1 MGLNPAG
8 VTFLSKDQPYEM
20 KIAVNTRLLLK
31 DKLEGIGWFT
41 YESMKRIVLSHP
53 EHTFYFIFDRKHNPQ
68 FIFAKNVIPVE
79 ISPPARH
86 PYLWYIYFEFSI
98 PRILRKLKPD
108 LFLSTD
114 GWLSLRTNVPQVDVI
129 HDLNFEHRKD
139 FLKSKYQ
146 NYYTRFFPKFARKAV
161 RIATVS
167 EFSKQDLQRFYSIP
181 EEKIDVVYNGS
192 NAVYQPLTEDHQQ
205 HVRQK
210 YADGLPYFLFVSA
223 IHKRKNL
230 ANILRAFEQY
240 KAQTGADT
248 QFVVVG
254 ARAGK
259 QDELDE
265 VLRSMTFAQDVRFL
279 GRLSAEELSQVMAS
293 ALALVYATLFEGFG
307 IPIVEAFNAET
318 AVITSNVTSMPEVA
332 GDAALL
338 VDPNSVEQIADAMTQ
353 LATNE
358 NLRQELIQKGREQCT
373 KFSWEQT
380 AARLWDCVMR
390 AYNSL

>member
-1 MGLNPAG
+1 
-8 VTFLSKDQPYEM
+8 M

-41 YESMKRIVLSHP
+41 YESMKRIVLNHP
-53 EHTFYFIFDRKHNPQ
+53 EHTFYFIFDRKHDPQ
-68 FIFAKNVIPVE
+68 FIFAENVIPVE
-79 ISPPARH
+79 IFPPARH

-181 EEKIDVVYNGS
+181 KEKIDVVYNGS
-192 NAVYQPLTEDHQQ
+192 NAVYQPLTEDKQQ
-205 HVRQK
+205 RVRQK
-210 YADGLPYFLFVSA
+210 YANGLPYFLFVSA

-338 VDPNSVEQIADAMTQ
+338 VDPNSVEQISDAMTQ

-358 NLRQELIQKGREQCT
+358 NMRQELIQKGREQRT
-373 KFSWEQT
+373 KFSWELT
-380 AARLWDCVMR
+380 AERLWDCVMR

>member
-1 MGLNPAG
+1 
-8 VTFLSKDQPYEM
+8 M

-41 YESMKRIVLSHP
+41 YESLKRIVLQHP
-53 EHTFYFIFDRKHNPQ
+53 EHTFYFIFDRKHDPQ
-68 FIFAKNVIPVE
+68 FVFADNVVPVE
-79 ISPPARH
+79 IFPPARH

-98 PRILRKLKPD
+98 PRVLRKIKPD

-129 HDLNFEHRKD
+129 HDLNFEHRQD

-146 NYYTRFFPKFARKAV
+146 NFYTRFFPRYARKAV

-167 EFSKQDLQRFYSIP
+167 EFSKQDIHRFYHIP

-192 NAVYQPLTEDHQQ
+192 NAVYKPLSEEVQAS
-205 HVRQK
+205 VRQQ
-210 YADGLPYFLFVSA
+210 YADGCRYFLFVSA

-230 ANILRAFEQY
+230 ANILRAFERY
-240 KAQTGADT
+240 KKEAGDDT
-248 QFVVVG
+248 RFLVVG
-254 ARAGK
+254 ARAGQ
-259 QDELDE
+259 QDDVDE

-279 GRLSAEELSQVMAS
+279 GRLSAKELSQVMAS
-293 ALALVYATLFEGFG
+293 AHALVYATLFEGFG

-318 AVITSNVTSMPEVA
+318 AVITSKVTSMPEVA

-338 VDPNSVEQIADAMTQ
+338 VDPYSVEEIAAAMTK

-358 NLRQELIQKGREQCT
+358 PLRQELIQKGREQRT
-373 KFSWEQT
+373 KFSWDQT
-380 AARLWDCVMR
+380 AERLWACVMR
-390 AYNSL
+390 AIE

>member
-1 MGLNPAG
+1 
-8 VTFLSKDQPYEM
+8 M

-41 YESMKRIVLSHP
+41 YESMKRIVLNHP
-53 EHTFYFIFDRKHNPQ
+53 EHTFYFIFDRKHDPQ
-68 FIFAKNVIPVE
+68 FIFAENVIPVE
-79 ISPPARH
+79 IFPPARH

-181 EEKIDVVYNGS
+181 KEKIDVVYNGS
-192 NAVYQPLTEDHQQ
+192 NAVYQPLTEDKQQ
-205 HVRQK
+205 RVRQK
-210 YADGLPYFLFVSA
+210 YANGLPYFLFVSA

-338 VDPNSVEQIADAMTQ
+338 VDPNSVEQISDAMTQ

-358 NLRQELIQKGREQCT
+358 NMRQELIQKGREQRT
-373 KFSWEQT
+373 KFIWDQT
-380 AARLWDCVMR
+380 AARLWDCVMKSV
-390 AYNSL
+390 NQL

>member
-1 MGLNPAG
+1 
-8 VTFLSKDQPYEM
+8 M

-41 YESMKRIVLSHP
+41 YESMKRIVLNHP
-53 EHTFYFIFDRKHNPQ
+53 EHTFYFIFDRKHDPQ
-68 FIFAKNVIPVE
+68 FIFAKNVIPME
-79 ISPPARH
+79 IFPPARH

-181 EEKIDVVYNGS
+181 KEKIDVVYNGS
-192 NAVYQPLTEDHQQ
+192 NAVYQPLMEDKQQ
-205 HVRQK
+205 LVRQK

-240 KAQTGADT
+240 KAQTGANT

-338 VDPNSVEQIADAMTQ
+338 VDPTSVEQIADAMTC
-353 LATNE
+353 LATDE
-358 NLRQELIQKGREQCT
+358 NLRQELIAKGREQR
-373 KFSWEQT
+373 KLFSWDQT
-380 AARLWDCVMR
+380 AERLWDCVMKSV
-390 AYNSL
+390 NQL

>member
-1 MGLNPAG
+1 
-8 VTFLSKDQPYEM
+8 M

-41 YESMKRIVLSHP
+41 YESMKRIVLNHP
-53 EHTFYFIFDRKHNPQ
+53 EHTFYFIFDRKHDPQ

-79 ISPPARH
+79 IFPPARH
-86 PYLWYIYFEFSI
+86 PYLWYVYFEFSI

-181 EEKIDVVYNGS
+181 KEKIDVVYNGS
-192 NAVYQPLTEDHQQ
+192 NAVYQPLTEDKQQ
-205 HVRQK
+205 RVRQK
-210 YADGLPYFLFVSA
+210 YANGLPYFLFVSA

-332 GDAALL
+332 GEAALL
-338 VDPNSVEQIADAMTQ
+338 VDPASVDQIADAMIR
-353 LATNE
+353 LAGDE
-358 NLRQELIQKGREQCT
+358 NLRQELIAKGREQR
-373 KFSWEQT
+373 KLFSWDQT
-380 AARLWDCVMR
+380 AERLWDCVMKSV
-390 AYNSL
+390 NQL

>member
-1 MGLNPAG
+1 
-8 VTFLSKDQPYEM
+8 M

-41 YESMKRIVLSHP
+41 YESLKRIVLNHP
-53 EHTFYFIFDRKHNPQ
+53 EHTFYFIFDRKHDPQ
-68 FIFAKNVIPVE
+68 FVFADNVVPVE
-79 ISPPARH
+79 IFPPARH

-98 PRILRKLKPD
+98 PRILRKIKPD

-114 GWLSLRTNVPQVDVI
+114 GWLSLRADVPQVDVI
-129 HDLNFEHRKD
+129 HDLNFEHSQD

-146 NYYTRFFPKFARKAV
+146 NFYTRFFPRYARKAV

-167 EFSKQDLQRFYSIP
+167 ELSKQDIHRFYHIP

-192 NAVYQPLTEDHQQ
+192 NAVYKPLSEEEQAS
-205 HVRQK
+205 VRQQ
-210 YADGLPYFLFVSA
+210 YADGCRYFLFVSA

-230 ANILRAFEQY
+230 ANILRAFERY
-240 KAQTGADT
+240 KKEAGDDT
-248 QFVVVG
+248 RFLVVG

-259 QDELDE
+259 QDDVDE

-279 GRLSAEELSQVMAS
+279 GRLSAKELSQVMAS

-318 AVITSNVTSMPEVA
+318 AVITSKVTSMPEVA

-338 VDPNSVEQIADAMTQ
+338 VDPYSVEEIAAAMTK

-358 NLRQELIQKGREQCT
+358 TLRQELIQKGRQQRT
-373 KFSWEQT
+373 RFSWDLT
-380 AARLWDCVMR
+380 AQRLWDCVMK
-390 AYNSL
+390 AIE

>member
-1 MGLNPAG
+1 MNPAG
-8 VTFLSKDQPYEM
+8 VTFLSIDQSKRM

-41 YESMKRIVLSHP
+41 YESLKRIVLQHP
-53 EHTFYFIFDRKHNPQ
+53 EHTFYFIFDRKHDPQ
-68 FIFAKNVIPVE
+68 FIFAENVIPVE
-79 ISPPARH
+79 IFPPARH

-98 PRILRKLKPD
+98 PHVLRKIKPD

-146 NYYTRFFPKFARKAV
+146 NYYTRFFPKYARKAA

-167 EFSKQDLQRFYSIP
+167 EFSKQDLQRFYGIP
-181 EEKIDVVYNGS
+181 EDKIAVVYNGS
-192 NAVYQPLTEDHQQ
+192 NEVYRPLPEEQQ
-205 HVRQK
+205 NTVRQQ
-210 YADGLPYFLFVSA
+210 YADGHHYFLFVSA

-240 KAQTGADT
+240 KKQTGADT
-248 QFVVVG
+248 RFVVVG

-265 VLRSMTFAQDVRFL
+265 VLRSMTFAQDVRFV
-279 GRLSAEELSQVMAS
+279 GRLSAPELAQVMAS
-293 ALALVYATLFEGFG
+293 SLALVYATLFEGFG

-332 GDAALL
+332 GNAALL
-338 VDPNSVEQIADAMTQ
+338 VDPYSVDEIAGAMVQI
-353 LATNE
+353 ATNE
-358 NLRQELIQKGREQCT
+358 TLRQDLIAKGREQR
-373 KFSWEQT
+373 KLFSWDQT
-380 AARLWDCVMR
+380 AQRLWDCVMR
-390 AYNSL
+390 AL

>member
-1 MGLNPAG
+1 
-8 VTFLSKDQPYEM
+8 M

-41 YESMKRIVLSHP
+41 YESMKRIVLNHP
-53 EHTFYFIFDRKHNPQ
+53 EHTFYFIFDRKHDPQ
-68 FIFAKNVIPVE
+68 FIFAENVIPVE
-79 ISPPARH
+79 IFPPARH
-86 PYLWYIYFEFSI
+86 PYLWYVYFEFSI

-167 EFSKQDLQRFYSIP
+167 EFSKQDLQRFYNIP
-181 EEKIDVVYNGS
+181 EEKMDVVYNGS
-192 NAVYQPLTEDHQQ
+192 NAVYQPLTEDKQQ
-205 HVRQK
+205 LVRQK
-210 YADGLPYFLFVSA
+210 YTEGLPYFLFVSA

-332 GDAALL
+332 GEAALL
-338 VDPNSVEQIADAMTQ
+338 VDPTSVEQIADAMTC
-353 LATNE
+353 LATDE
-358 NLRQELIQKGREQCT
+358 NLRQELIAKGREQR
-373 KFSWEQT
+373 KLFSWDQT
-380 AARLWDCVMR
+380 AERLWDCVMKSV
-390 AYNSL
+390 NQL

>member
-1 MGLNPAG
+1 LNPAG

-41 YESMKRIVLSHP
+41 YESMKRIVLNHP
-53 EHTFYFIFDRKHNPQ
+53 EHTFYFIFDRKHDPQ
-68 FIFAKNVIPVE
+68 FIFAKNVIPME
-79 ISPPARH
+79 IFPPARH

-181 EEKIDVVYNGS
+181 KEKIDVVYNGS
-192 NAVYQPLTEDHQQ
+192 NAVYQPLMEDKQQ
-205 HVRQK
+205 LVRQK

-240 KAQTGADT
+240 KAQTGANT

-338 VDPNSVEQIADAMTQ
+338 VDPNSVEQITDAMTQ

-358 NLRQELIQKGREQCT
+358 NLRQELIQKGREQRT
-373 KFSWEQT
+373 KFSWDQT
-380 AARLWDCVMR
+380 AERLWDCVMR
-390 AYNSL
+390 AL

>member
-1 MGLNPAG
+1 
-8 VTFLSKDQPYEM
+8 M

-41 YESMKRIVLSHP
+41 YESMKRIVLNHP
-53 EHTFYFIFDRKHNPQ
+53 EHTFYFIFDRRHDPQ
-68 FIFAKNVIPVE
+68 FVFAENVIPVE
-79 ISPPARH
+79 IFPPARH
-86 PYLWYIYFEFSI
+86 PYLWYVYFEFSI
-98 PRILRKLKPD
+98 PRILRKIKPD

-114 GWLSLRTNVPQVDVI
+114 GWLSLRTHVPQVDVI
-129 HDLNFEHRKD
+129 HDLNFEHRQD
-139 FLKSKYQ
+139 FLKSRYQ
-146 NYYTRFFPKFARKAV
+146 NFYTRFFPRYARKAV

-167 EFSKQDLQRFYSIP
+167 EFSKQDIHRFYHIP

-192 NAVYQPLTEDHQQ
+192 NAVYKPLSEEEQVY
-205 HVRQK
+205 VRQQ
-210 YADGLPYFLFVSA
+210 YADGCRYFLFVSA

-230 ANILRAFEQY
+230 ANILRAFDRY
-240 KAQTGADT
+240 KKEAGDDT
-248 QFVVVG
+248 RFLVVG

-259 QDELDE
+259 QDDVDA
-265 VLRSMTFAQDVRFL
+265 VLRSMSFAQDVRFL

-338 VDPNSVEQIADAMTQ
+338 VDPNSVEEIAVAMTK

-358 NLRQELIQKGREQCT
+358 TLRQELIQKGRLQRNR
-373 KFSWEQT
+373 FSWDLT
-380 AARLWDCVMR
+380 AQRLWDCVMR
-390 AYNSL
+390 AV

>member
-1 MGLNPAG
+1 
-8 VTFLSKDQPYEM
+8 M

-41 YESMKRIVLSHP
+41 YESMKRIVLNHP
-53 EHTFYFIFDRKHNPQ
+53 EHTFYFIFDRKHDPQ
-68 FIFAKNVIPVE
+68 FIFAENVIPVE
-79 ISPPARH
+79 IFPPARH

-181 EEKIDVVYNGS
+181 KEKIDVVYNGS
-192 NAVYQPLTEDHQQ
+192 NAVYQPLTEDKQQ
-205 HVRQK
+205 RVRQK
-210 YADGLPYFLFVSA
+210 YANGLPYFLFVSA

-338 VDPNSVEQIADAMTQ
+338 VDPTSVDQIADAMTQ

-358 NLRQELIQKGREQCT
+358 NLRQELIAKGRAQRT
-373 KFSWEQT
+373 KFSWELT
-380 AARLWDCVMR
+380 AERLWDCVMR

>member
-1 MGLNPAG
+1 
-8 VTFLSKDQPYEM
+8 M

-41 YESMKRIVLSHP
+41 YESLKRIVLQHP
-53 EHTFYFIFDRKHNPQ
+53 EHTFYFIFDRKHDPQ
-68 FIFAKNVIPVE
+68 FIFAENVIPVE
-79 ISPPARH
+79 IFPPARH

-98 PRILRKLKPD
+98 PRVLRKIKPD

-114 GWLSLRTNVPQVDVI
+114 GWLSLRTDVSQVDVI

-146 NYYTRFFPKFARKAV
+146 DYYTRFFPKFAKKAV

-167 EFSKQDLQRFYSIP
+167 EFSKQDLQRFYGIP
-181 EEKIDVVYNGS
+181 EDKIDVVYNGS
-192 NAVYQPLTEDHQQ
+192 NEVYRPLPEEQQ
-205 HVRQK
+205 NIVRQQ
-210 YADGLPYFLFVSA
+210 YTDGHAYFLFVSA

-230 ANILRAFEQY
+230 ANILRAFEAY
-240 KAQTGADT
+240 KKQTGADT

-265 VLRSMTFAQDVRFL
+265 VLRSMTFASDVRFL
-279 GRLSAEELSQVMAS
+279 GRLSAPELAQVMAS

-338 VDPNSVEQIADAMTQ
+338 VDPTSVEQIADAMTR
-353 LATNE
+353 LATDE
-358 NLRQELIQKGREQCT
+358 NLRQELIAKGRDQR
-373 KFSWEQT
+373 KLFSWDQT
-380 AARLWDCVMR
+380 AERLWNCVMK
-390 AYNSL
+390 SIE

>member
-1 MGLNPAG
+1 
-8 VTFLSKDQPYEM
+8 M

-41 YESMKRIVLSHP
+41 YESMKRIVLNHP
-53 EHTFYFIFDRKHNPQ
+53 EHTFYFIFDRKHDPQ

-79 ISPPARH
+79 IFPPARH
-86 PYLWYIYFEFSI
+86 PYLWYVYFEFSI

-181 EEKIDVVYNGS
+181 KEKIDVVYNGS
-192 NAVYQPLTEDHQQ
+192 NAVYQPLTEDKQQ
-205 HVRQK
+205 RMRQK
-210 YADGLPYFLFVSA
+210 YANGLPYFLFVSA

-259 QDELDE
+259 QDELDA
-265 VLRSMTFAQDVRFL
+265 VLRSMTFARDVRFV
-279 GRLSAEELSQVMAS
+279 GRLSAEDLSQVMAS
-293 ALALVYATLFEGFG
+293 SLALVYATLFEGFG

-332 GDAALL
+332 GEAALL
-338 VDPNSVEQIADAMTQ
+338 VDPTSVEQIADAMTC
-353 LATNE
+353 LATDE
-358 NLRQELIQKGREQCT
+358 NLRQELIAKGREQR
-373 KFSWEQT
+373 KLFSWDQT
-380 AARLWDCVMR
+380 AERLWDCVMKSV
-390 AYNSL
+390 NQL

>member
-1 MGLNPAG
+1 
-8 VTFLSKDQPYEM
+8 M

-41 YESMKRIVLSHP
+41 YESMKRIVLNHP
-53 EHTFYFIFDRKHNPQ
+53 EHTFYFIFDRKHDPQ

-79 ISPPARH
+79 IFPPARH
-86 PYLWYIYFEFSI
+86 PYLWYVYFEFSI

-181 EEKIDVVYNGS
+181 KEKIDVVYNGS
-192 NAVYQPLTEDHQQ
+192 NAVYQPLTEDKQQ
-205 HVRQK
+205 LVRQK
-210 YADGLPYFLFVSA
+210 YANGLPYFLFVSA

-318 AVITSNVTSMPEVA
+318 AVITSNVTAMPEVA
-332 GDAALL
+332 GEAALL
-338 VDPNSVEQIADAMTQ
+338 VDPTSVEQIADAMTC
-353 LATNE
+353 LATDE
-358 NLRQELIQKGREQCT
+358 NLRQELIAKGREQR
-373 KFSWEQT
+373 KLFSWDQT
-380 AARLWDCVMR
+380 AKRLWDCVMKSV
-390 AYNSL
+390 NQL

>member
-1 MGLNPAG
+1 
-8 VTFLSKDQPYEM
+8 M

-53 EHTFYFIFDRKHNPQ
+53 EHTFYFIFDRQHDPQ
-68 FIFAKNVIPVE
+68 FIFAENVIPVE
-79 ISPPARH
+79 IFPPARH
-86 PYLWYIYFEFSI
+86 PYLWYIYFDWSI
-98 PRILRKLKPD
+98 PRVLKKIKPD

-114 GWLSLRTNVPQVDVI
+114 GWLSLRTDVPQVDVI

-146 NYYTRFFPKFARKAV
+146 NYYTRFFPKFAKKAV

-167 EFSKQDLQRFYSIP
+167 EFSKQDLQQFYGIP
-181 EEKIDVVYNGS
+181 AEKIDVVYNGS
-192 NAVYQPLTEDHQQ
+192 NALYQPLSQEKQQ
-205 HVRQK
+205 VVRQK

-240 KAQTGADT
+240 KKQTGADT
-248 QFVVVG
+248 RFVVVG

-259 QDELDE
+259 QDELDA
-265 VLRSMTFAQDVRFL
+265 VLRSMTFAQDVRFV

-332 GDAALL
+332 GEAALL
-338 VDPNSVEQIADAMTQ
+338 VDPASVDQIADAMTR
-353 LATNE
+353 LAADE
-358 NLRQELIQKGREQCT
+358 NLRQELIAKGRVQRT
-373 KFSWEQT
+373 KFSWDQT
-380 AARLWDCVMR
+380 AARLWNCVMKSV
-390 AYNSL
+390 NQL

>member
-1 MGLNPAG
+1 
-8 VTFLSKDQPYEM
+8 M

-41 YESMKRIVLSHP
+41 YESMKRIVLNHP
-53 EHTFYFIFDRKHNPQ
+53 EHTFYFIFDRKHDPQ
-68 FIFAKNVIPVE
+68 FIFAENVIPVE
-79 ISPPARH
+79 IFPPARH

-181 EEKIDVVYNGS
+181 KEKIDVVYNGS
-192 NAVYQPLTEDHQQ
+192 NAVYQPLTEDKQQ
-205 HVRQK
+205 RVRQK
-210 YADGLPYFLFVSA
+210 YANGLPYFLFVSA

-338 VDPNSVEQIADAMTQ
+338 VDPTSVEQIADAMTQ
-353 LATNE
+353 LVMNE
-358 NLRQELIQKGREQCT
+358 NLRQKLIAKGREQRT

-380 AARLWDCVMR
+380 AARLWDCVMKSV
-390 AYNSL
+390 NQL

>member
-1 MGLNPAG
+1 
-8 VTFLSKDQPYEM
+8 M

-41 YESMKRIVLSHP
+41 YESMKRIVLNHP
-53 EHTFYFIFDRKHNPQ
+53 EHTFYFIFDRKHDPQ

-79 ISPPARH
+79 IFPPARH
-86 PYLWYIYFEFSI
+86 PYLWYVYFEFSI

-181 EEKIDVVYNGS
+181 EEQIDVVYNGS
-192 NAVYQPLTEDHQQ
+192 NAVYQPLTEDLQQ

-293 ALALVYATLFEGFG
+293 SLALVYATLFEGFG

-332 GDAALL
+332 GEAALL
-338 VDPNSVEQIADAMTQ
+338 VDPTSVEQIADAMTC
-353 LATNE
+353 LATDE
-358 NLRQELIQKGREQCT
+358 NLRQELIAKGREQR
-373 KFSWEQT
+373 KLFSWDQT
-380 AARLWDCVMR
+380 AQRLWDCVMK
-390 AYNSL
+390 SIE

>member
-8 VTFLSKDQPYEM
+8 VTFFNDQSHRM

-41 YESMKRIVLSHP
+41 YESLKRIVLNHP
-53 EHTFYFIFDRKHNPQ
+53 EHTFYFIFDRKHDLQ
-68 FIFAKNVIPVE
+68 FIFAENVIPVE
-79 ISPPARH
+79 IFPPARH

-98 PRILRKLKPD
+98 PRVLRKIKPD

-114 GWLSLRTNVPQVDVI
+114 GWLSLHTSVPQVDVI
-129 HDLNFEHRKD
+129 HDLNFEHRQD

-146 NYYTRFFPKFARKAV
+146 NFYTRFFPRYARKAV

-167 EFSKQDLQRFYSIP
+167 EFSKQDLQQFYGIP
-181 EEKIDVVYNGS
+181 AEKIDVVYNGS
-192 NAVYQPLTEDHQQ
+192 NAVYKPLGEEEQTT
-205 HVRQK
+205 VRQQ
-210 YADGLPYFLFVSA
+210 YADGCRYFLFVSA

-240 KAQTGADT
+240 KKQTGADT
-248 QFVVVG
+248 RFVVVG
-254 ARAGK
+254 ARAGQ
-259 QDELDE
+259 QDDVDD

-279 GRLSAEELSQVMAS
+279 GRMSAEDLAKLMAS
-293 ALALVYATLFEGFG
+293 ALGLVYATLFEGFG

-332 GDAALL
+332 GNAAML
-338 VDPNSVEQIADAMTQ
+338 VDPYSVEEIAAAMTK

-358 NLRQELIQKGREQCT
+358 PLRQEMIRKGREQRT
-373 KFSWEQT
+373 KFSWDQT
-380 AARLWDCVMR
+380 AERLWSCVMR
-390 AYNSL
+390 AI

>member
-1 MGLNPAG
+1 
-8 VTFLSKDQPYEM
+8 M

-41 YESMKRIVLSHP
+41 YESMKRIVLNHP
-53 EHTFYFIFDRKHNPQ
+53 EHTFYFIFDRKHDPQ
-68 FIFAKNVIPVE
+68 FIFAENVIPVE
-79 ISPPARH
+79 IFPPARH
-86 PYLWYIYFEFSI
+86 PYLWYVYFEFSI
-98 PRILRKLKPD
+98 PRVLRKIKPD

-114 GWLSLRTNVPQVDVI
+114 GWLSLRTHVPQVDVI

-167 EFSKQDLQRFYSIP
+167 EFSKQDLQRFYNIS
-181 EEKIDVVYNGS
+181 EEKMDVVYNGS
-192 NAVYQPLTEDHQQ
+192 NAVYQPLTEDKQQ
-205 HVRQK
+205 LVRQK
-210 YADGLPYFLFVSA
+210 YTEGLPYFLFVSA

-259 QDELDE
+259 QDELDA
-265 VLRSMTFAQDVRFL
+265 VLRSMTFARDVRFV
-279 GRLSAEELSQVMAS
+279 GRLSAEDLSQVMAS
-293 ALALVYATLFEGFG
+293 SLALVYATLFEGFG

-332 GDAALL
+332 GEAALL
-338 VDPNSVEQIADAMTQ
+338 VDPTSVEQIADAMTC
-353 LATNE
+353 LATDE
-358 NLRQELIQKGREQCT
+358 NLRQELIAKGREQR
-373 KFSWEQT
+373 KLFSWDQT
-380 AARLWDCVMR
+380 AERLWDCVMKSV
-390 AYNSL
+390 NQL